1 MPPPESSRTGARP
14 NAGGRDVMDDF
25 LNRIGRVDLLTPEQ
39 ERSLGTAVREGLA
52 AKAELDAAE
61 RAESEDARAS
71 AGEADT
77 VAAGE
82 EHQPLDPERARQL
95 HRAVARGD
103 RARRQFVEANLRLVV
118 SIARNYRTAGVD
130 LADLVQEGNVGLLRA
145 VERFD
150 PEYGV
155 RFSTYATYWIR
166 QAVRHGMT
174 RMGHAIA
181 LPDEKRAL
189 LVEVRRTDE
198 RLTQE
203 LGRSP
208 HEDEIAAEMGLTVDA
223 LQQLRRAELRV
234 VSANAPVGDESATEL
249 IEVIAAAD
257 APGDDLVDRT
267 ALSEALDEAMKDL
280 SQRDR
285 EILRLRFGFETGEV
299 ETLEKVAKRYGIT
312 RERVRQLELHAVSL
326 LRRSKSASALL
337 AAVRDA

>member
-1 MPPPESSRTGARP
+1 MPSGEAGRDASRPSA
-14 NAGGRDVMDDF
+14 AGRDVMDDF
-25 LNRIGRVDLLTPEQ
+25 LNRIGRVELLTPEE
-39 ERSLGTAVREGLA
+39 ERALGLAVREGIEA
-52 AKAELDAAE
+52 RAELDGLE
-61 RAESEDARAS
+61 V
-71 AGEADT
+71 AGEVKADPERERT
-77 VAAGE
+77 LHRAIGRG
-82 EHQPLDPERARQL
+82 ERARQK
-95 HRAVARGD
+95 
-103 RARRQFVEANLRLVV
+103 FVEANLRLVV
-118 SIARNYRTAGVD
+118 SIARNYRTPGVD

-150 PEYGV
+150 PEFGV

-166 QAVRHGMT
+166 QAVRQGMS

-189 LVEVRRTDE
+189 LIEVRRADE
-198 RLTQE
+198 RLTQA
-203 LGRSP
+203 LGRAP
-208 HEDEIAAEMGLTVDA
+208 HDDEIAAEMGLTLDA

-249 IEVIAAAD
+249 IEVLAAAD
-257 APGDDLVDRT
+257 EPGDDIVDRT
-267 ALSEALDEAMKDL
+267 ALREALDAAMEDL
-280 SQRDR
+280 SARDR

-337 AAVRDA
+337 NAVRDG

>member
-1 MPPPESSRTGARP
+1 MPSGDAARNGSRP
-14 NAGGRDVMDDF
+14 SVGGRDVMDDF

-39 ERSLGTAVREGLA
+39 ERALGVAVKEGLVA
-52 AKAELDAAE
+52 RRALEEEGELDEDRE
-61 RAESEDARAS
+61 RELR
-71 AGEADT
+71 
-77 VAAGE
+77 
-82 EHQPLDPERARQL
+82 
-95 HRAVARGD
+95 RAVARGE

-118 SIARNYRTAGVD
+118 SVARNYRTPGVD

-145 VERFD
+145 VERYD
-150 PEYGV
+150 PDFGV

-166 QAVRHGMT
+166 QAVRHGMS
-174 RMGHAIA
+174 RMGHVIA

-198 RLTQE
+198 RLTQV
-203 LGRSP
+203 LGRAP
-208 HEDEIAAEMGLTVDA
+208 TDVEIAAEMGLTIDA

-234 VSANAPVGDESATEL
+234 VSANAPIGEEGETEL
-249 IEVIAAAD
+249 IEVLAAVD
-257 APGDDLVDRT
+257 EPGEDLVDKT
-267 ALSEALDEAMKDL
+267 ALRDALDEAMKDL
-280 SQRDR
+280 SPRDR

-337 AAVRDA
+337 SAVRDG